1 MDIAALITR
10 DPAVSDFICYPLG
23 LNRGYSFKS
32 TATVW
37 PVMADQCVTCGA
49 ADVILFSCGRCGAAF
64 CADHEPSDHSCSG
77 LAHPDESV
85 DEVAFEWGAT
95 PEGDDGF
102 EWGPRKPTGEDAFA
116 ANGFRAA
123 HAVEDGPAPRT
134 PDSGTPAVARVPRSH
149 DGDATPAVRPLPDR
163 PDGTARSAVHA
174 APDDPDPEPGAPST
188 TTAVTGATT
197 AASMS
202 AESSPVRA
210 MDTKR
215 APGRVDRSEPRTFR
229 EWLDQQ
235 TYLSLSAKTAALAT
249 LINGALYLG
258 MFLTVYG
265 LAPG

>member
-1 MDIAALITR
+1 MDIAARMTR
-10 DPAVSDFICYPLG
+10 DPAISDFIYRSTSS
-23 LNRGYSFKS
+23 NRGYSFKS
-32 TATVW
+32 TATVD
-37 PVMADQCVTCGA
+37 PMMADQCATCGA

-85 DEVAFEWGAT
+85 DEAAFEWGAT

-123 HAVEDGPAPRT
+123 PAVEAGPAPRT
-134 PDSGTPAVARVPRSH
+134 PDPGTPAVARVPRSH
-149 DGDATPAVRPLPDR
+149 DDDATPAVRPLPNR
-163 PDGTARSAVHA
+163 PDGTARSAVRA
-174 APDDPDPEPGAPST
+174 VPDDPDPEPAAPST
-188 TTAVTGATT
+188 
-197 AASMS
+197 AAPTST
-202 AESSPVRA
+202 ESSPVRA

-249 LINGALYLG
+249 LINGALYVA
-258 MFLTVYG
+258 MALTMYG
-265 LAPG
+265 PVPV